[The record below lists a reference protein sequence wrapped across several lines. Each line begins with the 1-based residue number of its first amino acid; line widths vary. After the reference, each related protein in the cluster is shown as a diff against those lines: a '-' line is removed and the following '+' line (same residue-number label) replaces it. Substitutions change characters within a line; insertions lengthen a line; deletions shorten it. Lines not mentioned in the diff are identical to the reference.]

1 MLNHIR
7 TYRIIPVGKLA
18 AWQAATSVTEDP
30 DGLGASSPVYEVS
43 ESPTRVNVTHRAS
56 ASATTQEQYD
66 ILNGWGFHPEGHPQA
81 GYLIPPVGLEGC
93 IVKVR
98 ILRSAPL
105 VSDPDPYPTMKS
117 DNGLTTS
124 TL

>member
-18 AWQAATSVTEDP
+18 AWEAATGVTEDP
-30 DGLGASSPVYEVS
+30 DGLGATSPLYAIS
-43 ESPTRVNVTHRAS
+43 EPPTRVNITHRAG
-56 ASATTQEQYD
+56 AGATAQEQLD
-66 ILNGWGFHPEGHPQA
+66 LMNGWGFDGS
-81 GYLIPPVGLEGC
+81 GYLIPPAGLEGC
-93 IVKVR
+93 IVKIR
-98 ILRSAPL
+98 TLRVAPE